1 MDEPE
6 ERSLPST
13 SRRRGGT
20 ASMGDLIGPPPDAAP
35 KPEDGKCVECGRR
48 TEPFWVPLGRE
59 PGWLVPE
66 RCGLCSH
73 RRREREQADRDGERL
88 RKWRAERYGRAG
100 LTRGRRE
107 KTFENFRLR
116 LGTEVAEQAGMELV
130 CALAEGR
137 PTREPTKGLLF
148 VGVNGC
154 GKTHLALA
162 ILNRALD
169 ANPNLTGAF
178 VEFADYLELL
188 RRSFRA
194 PEQYIEPE
202 SLRETVVS
210 VGLLVLDDL
219 GAARRTGGEWDS
231 EELVRVLNRRIESGL
246 PLIATADLSPDQM
259 ADRLGARVVDRLYE
273 ACRVVPIECGSYR
286 REMG

>member
-1 MDEPE
+1 MKLRCNAP
-6 ERSLPST
+6 SL
-13 SRRRGGT
+13 
-20 ASMGDLIGPPPDAAP
+20 AS
-35 KPEDGKCVECGRR
+35 
-48 TEPFWVPLGRE
+48 
-59 PGWLVPE
+59 
-66 RCGLCSH
+66 
-73 RRREREQADRDGERL
+73 
-88 RKWRAERYGRAG
+88 
-100 LTRGRRE
+100 
-107 KTFENFRLR
+107 
-116 LGTEVAEQAGMELV
+116 
-130 CALAEGR
+130 
-137 PTREPTKGLLF
+137 
-148 VGVNGC
+148 
-154 GKTHLALA
+154 
-162 ILNRALD
+162 
-169 ANPNLTGAF
+169 
-178 VEFADYLELL
+178 
-188 RRSFRA
+188 RA